1 VSKHEAAIEGLR
13 VAAQPQRPAPAAMTA
28 YLEKVRHGAY
38 RVTDVD
44 VDALRAD
51 GFSEDEIFEQTVS
64 VAVSEGLVRLDAALR
79 VVG

>member
-1 VSKHEAAIEGLR
+1 
-13 VAAQPQRPAPAAMTA
+13 MTA

-38 RVTDVD
+38 RVTDED
-44 VDALRAD
+44 VDGLRAD